1 MGRALSPTEV
11 LAIKR
16 DELPLEGAWYDA
28 FGRPDRTGIW
38 FIWGNSGN
46 GKSSFVMQ
54 LCKEL
59 AKFGKVGY
67 NSLEEGLSLSMQNAI
82 KRFRMTEENKK
93 VVFYD
98 CIKMSELSERLARP
112 RQPKFVIIDSFQYTQ
127 MSYGDYIA
135 FKEAHRDKL
144 LIFVSH
150 ADGSKPSGRP
160 AVSVMYDAS
169 LKVWVQHYRAFT
181 KGRFFGPKGYYN
193 IWEERANKIWGE
205 KDEGYINNL

>member
-11 LAIKR
+11 LSIKNS
-16 DELPLEGAWYDA
+16 ELKFEGEWFDA
-28 FGRPDRTGIW
+28 FGCPDRTGVW

-46 GKSSFVMQ
+46 GKTSFVMQ

-67 NSLEEGLSLSMQNAI
+67 NSLEEGVSLSIQNAI
-82 KRFRMTEENKK
+82 KRYGLTEENRK
-93 VVFYD
+93 VVFYN
-98 CIKMSELSERLARP
+98 CEKMDDLSERLKRP

-127 MSYGDYIA
+127 MSYKDYIQ

-144 LIFVSH
+144 LVFISH
-150 ADGSKPSGRP
+150 ASGTQPSGRS

-169 LKVWVQHYRAFT
+169 LKVWVQHYRAFS
-181 KGRFFGPKGYYN
+181 KGRFIGSKGYYT
-193 IWEERANKIWGE
+193 IWKEGAKKLWGE
-205 KDEGYINNL
+205 

>member
-11 LAIKR
+11 LSIKNN
-16 DELPLEGAWYDA
+16 ELKFEGEWFDA
-28 FGRPDRTGIW
+28 FGYPDRTGVW
-38 FIWGNSGN
+38 LIWGNSGN
-46 GKSSFVMQ
+46 GKTSFVMQ

-67 NSLEEGLSLSMQNAI
+67 NSLEEGVSLSMRNAI
-82 KRFRMTEENKK
+82 KRYGLAEENRK

-98 CIKMSELSERLARP
+98 CEKMNELSERLKRP

-127 MSYGDYIA
+127 MNYKDYIK

-144 LIFVSH
+144 LVFISH
-150 ADGSKPSGRP
+150 ASGTMPSGRS

-169 LKVWVQHYRAFT
+169 LKVWVQGHRAFS
-181 KGRFFGPKGYYN
+181 KGRFIGEKGFYT
-193 IWEERANKIWGE
+193 IWEEGARKFWGE
-205 KDEGYINNL
+205 

>member
-1 MGRALSPTEV
+1 MRRALSPTEV
-11 LAIKR
+11 LSIKSN
-16 DELPLEGAWYDA
+16 ELKFEGDWFDA
-28 FGRPDRTGIW
+28 FGQPDRIGVW

-67 NSLEEGLSLSMQNAI
+67 NSLEEGVSLSMQNAI
-82 KRFRMTEENKK
+82 KRFGLTEENRK

-98 CIKMSELSERLARP
+98 CEKMEDLSERLKRP

-127 MSYGDYIA
+127 MNYKDYIK

-144 LIFVSH
+144 LVFISH
-150 ADGSKPSGRP
+150 ASGTLPSGRS
-160 AVSVMYDAS
+160 AVSAMYDAS
-169 LKVWVQHYRAFT
+169 LKVWVQGHRAFS
-181 KGRFFGPKGYYN
+181 KGRFIGEKGFYT
-193 IWEERANKIWGE
+193 IWEEGAKKFWGE
-205 KDEGYINNL
+205 